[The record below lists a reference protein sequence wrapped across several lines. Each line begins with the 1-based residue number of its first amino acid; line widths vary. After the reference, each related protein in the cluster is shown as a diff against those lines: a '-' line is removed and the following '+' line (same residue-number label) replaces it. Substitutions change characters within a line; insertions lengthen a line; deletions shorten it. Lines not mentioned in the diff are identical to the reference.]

1 MPRKQILTKE
11 VLATIPGLVAS
22 GMNKREIATLFGCTA
37 QTLQVQC
44 SRNRISLR
52 PTGSKRPLRID
63 VSAKVVAM
71 CAASA
76 EAKGTTAHHIV
87 KRLLEVIATDGLI
100 DAVLDDR
107 PVEETEAA

>member
-11 VLATIPGLVAS
+11 VLAAVPGLVAS
-22 GMNKREIATLFGCTA
+22 GMNKRDIAALYGCTP

-63 VSAKVVAM
+63 VSAKVVALFN
-71 CAASA
+71 ASA
-76 EAKGTTAHHIV
+76 EAKGTTSHQIV
-87 KRLLEVIATDGLI
+87 KRLLEVIVADGLI
-100 DAVLDDR
+100 DAVLDDK
-107 PVEETEAA
+107 PIEQTEAA